1 MKRSE
6 VNAYIRY
13 NMALME
19 KHRFMLPDWA
29 FFKPED
35 WKAVSGSC
43 LEIFENGIGWD
54 ITDFGWGDFEKIG
67 LSLITLRNGNIAKP
81 RGKVYCE
88 KIMVV
93 RDGQVTPEHYHVL
106 KTEDIINRGGGLLCM
121 KLWNATEDSKLDS
134 TDVHVQVDGMS
145 KVFKAGETIKL
156 KPGQSV
162 CYTPYLYHT
171 FWAEGGDA
179 LVGEVS
185 SVNDDKT
192 DNYFLIPKG
201 RFSNIEE
208 DEPIEH
214 YLCNEYPF

>member
-1 MKRSE
+1 MRK
-6 VNAYIRY
+6 
-13 NMALME
+13 
-19 KHRFMLPDWA
+19 
-29 FFKPED
+29 
-35 WKAVSGSC
+35 
-43 LEIFENGIGWD
+43 IF
-54 ITDFGWGDFEKIG
+54 
-67 LSLITLRNGNIAKP
+67 LSLASA
-81 RGKVYCE
+81 
-88 KIMVV
+88 
-93 RDGQVTPEHYHVL
+93 VL
-106 KTEDIINRGGGLLCM
+106 
-121 KLWNATEDSKLDS
+121 AT
-134 TDVHVQVDGMS
+134 
-145 KVFKAGETIKL
+145 TIKL

>member
-1 MKRSE
+1 M
-6 VNAYIRY
+6 
-13 NMALME
+13 
-19 KHRFMLPDWA
+19 
-29 FFKPED
+29 
-35 WKAVSGSC
+35 
-43 LEIFENGIGWD
+43 
-54 ITDFGWGDFEKIG
+54 
-67 LSLITLRNGNIAKP
+67 
-81 RGKVYCE
+81 
-88 KIMVV
+88 
-93 RDGQVTPEHYHVL
+93 TPEHYHVL

-185 SVNDDKT
+185 FVNDDKT